1 MLKDFEVFKKKEKGI
16 SNNFLLISNS
26 IMNNAMEISFQN
38 ERRFSY
44 YSYISK
50 EEKERERIYRERRE
64 GEKQGVLIN
73 FHSRVVDNTNEAS
86 NEKCK

>member
-50 EEKERERIYRERRE
+50 EEKEKEREDI
-64 GEKQGVLIN
+64 
-73 FHSRVVDNTNEAS
+73 
-86 NEKCK
+86 

>member
-50 EEKERERIYRERRE
+50 EEKERERIYRGKERRRKT
-64 GEKQGVLIN
+64 GSIN
-73 FHSRVVDNTNEAS
+73 
-86 NEKCK
+86 

>member
-50 EEKERERIYRERRE
+50 EEREREDI
-64 GEKQGVLIN
+64 
-73 FHSRVVDNTNEAS
+73 
-86 NEKCK
+86 

>member
-1 MLKDFEVFKKKEKGI
+1 MLKDFEVFKKKEKD

-50 EEKERERIYRERRE
+50 EEKEREREDRGKERRRKT
-64 GEKQGVLIN
+64 GSIN
-73 FHSRVVDNTNEAS
+73 
-86 NEKCK
+86 

>member
-50 EEKERERIYRERRE
+50 EEKEREREDI
-64 GEKQGVLIN
+64 
-73 FHSRVVDNTNEAS
+73 
-86 NEKCK
+86 

>member
-1 MLKDFEVFKKKEKGI
+1 MLEDFEVFKKKEKGI

-50 EEKERERIYRERRE
+50 EEREREDI
-64 GEKQGVLIN
+64 
-73 FHSRVVDNTNEAS
+73 
-86 NEKCK
+86 